1 LSAVDDNRTKLMDA
15 AEALFAERG
24 YLQTSV
30 RDIAAGAGVRTPSV
44 YYHFGSKEKL
54 LVALLRE
61 RFDWYL
67 DGLRAALSATQGA
80 LEVFLVVADFNHRMI
95 RERAVTVRFVFGTIF
110 DCQSVVRESEVLPF
124 QARLQAMLWARLGD
138 VDPDVSEARRVYVTT
153 IFLGMIMTTTL
164 RFLMSG
170 QRDLPDGW
178 NHAAAARA
186 VGMLRDAHPVPE
198 LEGWA

>member
-1 LSAVDDNRTKLMDA
+1 VDDNRTKLMDA
-15 AEALFAERG
+15 AESLFAERG

-61 RFDWYL
+61 RFEWYL
-67 DGLRAALSATQGA
+67 AGLSAALTTASSP
-80 LEVFLVVADFNHRMI
+80 LDVFLVVADFNHRTI
-95 RERAVTVRFVFGTIF
+95 RERATTVRFVFGTIF

-124 QARLQAMLWARLGD
+124 QARFQAMIWGKLGEVAPD
-138 VDPDVSEARRVYVTT
+138 VDEARRVYVTT

-170 QRDLPDGW
+170 QQDLPEGW
-178 NHAAAARA
+178 NLAAAARA
-186 VGMLRDAHPVPE
+186 VDMLRDAHAVPA

>member
-1 LSAVDDNRTKLMDA
+1 VDDNRTKLMDS

-54 LVALLRE
+54 LVTLLRE

-67 DGLRAALSATQGA
+67 AELSAALESAASA
-80 LEVFLVVADFNHRMI
+80 LDVFVVVADFNHRMI
-95 RERAVTVRFVFGTIF
+95 ESRATTVRFVFGTIF

-124 QARLQAMLWARLGD
+124 QARFQASIWGALGR
-138 VDPDVSEARRVYVTT
+138 VAPDVSEARRVYVTT
-153 IFLGMIMTTTL
+153 IFLGMNMATTL
-164 RFLMSG
+164 RFLLSG
-170 QRDLPDGW
+170 QRELPPGW
-178 NHAAAARA
+178 NLAAARRA
-186 VGMLRDAHPVPE
+186 VDMLRDAHEVPA
-198 LEGWA
+198 LDGWA